1 MLNRLLLVGY
11 GRQGGRYLDVATRLK
26 IAHQLVTVDPWEGTV
41 ARTAPEEHFTD
52 LTRALEHS
60 VYDAAIVATPTRT
73 HAEVVAMLLAH
84 SIPTLVEKPITANLT
99 EAESL
104 VDVMTSTGTP
114 LFVGYVERFNPVV
127 QLLGE
132 LLRSGLT
139 GRVVSLAMKRFSV
152 SPSEPP
158 DADVIHDLSVHDID
172 LVLHMIAKPRLLGA
186 AGCVDHSTGQIHT
199 AQLLLRAK
207 DVIVGVESSRMAMHR
222 ERTISVLAESA
233 YFVADL
239 IEQHIDIFRN
249 PTHDFDDNEL
259 AAFGTILPHDLG
271 VRLVPESR
279 EPLAEEMKAFVASL
293 AGRLDPVLATAH
305 IALVSSAVADTASAM
320 IMATDAAG

>member
-1 MLNRLLLVGY
+1 MLNRLLIIGY
-11 GRQGGRYLDVATRLK
+11 GRQGGRYLDVAARLK
-26 IAHQLVTVDPWEGTV
+26 IAQQLVTVDPWEGTG

-73 HAEVVAMLLAH
+73 HAEVVAVLLAH
-84 SIPTLVEKPITANLT
+84 SIPTLVEKPIAANLA

-132 LLRSGLT
+132 LLRSGVT
-139 GRVVSLAMKRFSV
+139 GRAVSLAMKRFGV

-172 LVLHMIAKPRLLGA
+172 LIVHMIAEPRLLGA

-199 AQLLLRAK
+199 AQLLLRSK
-207 DVIVGVESSRMAMHR
+207 DVIVGVESSRMAMRR
-222 ERTISVLAESA
+222 ERTISILTESA

-249 PTHDFDDNEL
+249 PTHHFDDNEL
-259 AAFGTILPHDLG
+259 AAFGTISPHVLG
-271 VRLVPESR
+271 VRLVPKSR

-293 AGRLDPVLATAH
+293 AGRPDPVLATAH
-305 IALVSSAVADTASAM
+305 IALASLAIADTASAM
-320 IMATDAAG
+320 IMAADAAG